1 MSDTE
6 RRGSEARTAGRA
18 SAGTRTPGDA
28 AGSRPGAYYPCHDA
42 SVSHRMAP
50 EWHGGGESAVLVTE
64 ATFDDQARLVGR
76 VGISMLSVGTG
87 AWRVIE
93 SMNAVARKL
102 SLSCTVDAGLTSI
115 SYTCSRGAERTSA
128 SYSLPTTGVNT
139 DRLDRLSRFVRE
151 FCERDDL
158 TLAEAHAA
166 LDEICSMRGNY
177 TPLQAGISSG
187 AACAAFTFLLGGGPV
202 EMLVSLVGAFVGNWV
217 SRHLIDR
224 RVSLVPNVM
233 ASVALAC
240 LAAVCGYLL
249 LERLFGLSP
258 LHESAYACAML
269 FIIPGFPLITGG
281 IDLAKSDMRSGI
293 ERITYALVIITT
305 ATFTGWVVATLAGF
319 TPDDLQGVAL
329 DPLVRALLRLAMSFV
344 GVFGFSQMFN
354 STPRMAATA
363 ASIGAVSN
371 TLRLELVDLAG
382 CAPSLASFLG
392 ALVAGLL
399 ASAVQR
405 RVGYPRIS
413 LTVPSIVIMVPG
425 LYMYRAVY
433 NLALGN
439 SADGAS
445 WLFNAAFMVLALPLG
460 LIVARALTDRRFR
473 TTV

>member
-6 RRGSEARTAGRA
+6 RRGSEARTAGRT
-18 SAGTRTPGDA
+18 SAGTRAPGDA
-28 AGSRPGAYYPCHDA
+28 AGSRPGACYPCHDA

-50 EWHGGGESAVLVTE
+50 EWRGGGESAVLVTE

-158 TLAEAHAA
+158 TLAEAHAT

-177 TPLQAGISSG
+177 TPLQAGLSSG

-202 EMLVSLVGAFVGNWV
+202 EMLVSLVGAFVGNWFR
-217 SRHLIDR
+217 RHLIDR

-293 ERITYALVIITT
+293 ERISYALVIITT

-319 TPDDLQGVAL
+319 APGDLQGVAL

-354 STPRMAATA
+354 STPRMAASA

>member
-6 RRGSEARTAGRA
+6 RRGSEARTAGRT
-18 SAGTRTPGDA
+18 SAGTRAPGDA
-28 AGSRPGAYYPCHDA
+28 AGSRPGACYPCHDA

-50 EWHGGGESAVLVTE
+50 EWRGGGESAVLVTE

-158 TLAEAHAA
+158 TLAEAHAT

-177 TPLQAGISSG
+177 TPLQAGLSSG

-202 EMLVSLVGAFVGNWV
+202 EMLVSLVGAFVGNWFR
-217 SRHLIDR
+217 RHLIDR

-293 ERITYALVIITT
+293 ERISYALVIITT

-319 TPDDLQGVAL
+319 APGDLQGVAL
-329 DPLVRALLRLAMSFV
+329 DPLVRALLRLAMSFM

>member
-6 RRGSEARTAGRA
+6 RRGSEARTAGRT
-18 SAGTRTPGDA
+18 SAGTRAPGDA
-28 AGSRPGAYYPCHDA
+28 AGSRPGACYPCHDA

-50 EWHGGGESAVLVTE
+50 EWRGGGESAVLVTE

-158 TLAEAHAA
+158 TLAEAHAT

-177 TPLQAGISSG
+177 TPLQAGLSSG

-202 EMLVSLVGAFVGNWV
+202 EMLVSLVGAFVGNWFR
-217 SRHLIDR
+217 RHLIDR

-293 ERITYALVIITT
+293 ERISYALVIITT

-319 TPDDLQGVAL
+319 APGDLQGVAL
-329 DPLVRALLRLAMSFV
+329 DPLVRALLRLAMSFM

-354 STPRMAATA
+354 STPRMAASA

>member
-28 AGSRPGAYYPCHDA
+28 AGSRPGACYPCHDA

-202 EMLVSLVGAFVGNWV
+202 EMLVSLVGAFVGNWFR
-217 SRHLIDR
+217 RHLIDR

-363 ASIGAVSN
+363 ASIGA
-371 TLRLELVDLAG
+371 
-382 CAPSLASFLG
+382 ASPAARPRSRASWARSWRGFSPRPCS
-392 ALVAGLL
+392 V
-399 ASAVQR
+399 ASATPGSR
-405 RVGYPRIS
+405 SRCR
-413 LTVPSIVIMVPG
+413 PS
-425 LYMYRAVY
+425 
-433 NLALGN
+433 
-439 SADGAS
+439 
-445 WLFNAAFMVLALPLG
+445 
-460 LIVARALTDRRFR
+460 
-473 TTV
+473 